1 MTFDRIAALRERL
14 LAWYRANKRDLPWR
28 RTRDPYA
35 IWLSEVM
42 LQQTRVETV
51 VPYWARFVRD
61 YPTVHDLAEAP
72 LDDVLAK
79 WSGLGYYRRARA
91 LHEAARQIAVE
102 RDGIFPRAA
111 TELRTIKGIGPY
123 TAGAVASI
131 AFDEP
136 APVVDG
142 NVLRVYAR
150 IFEVEDD
157 LRSAKGVQK
166 IWSIASEVIP
176 SKNAG
181 DFNQALMELGAT
193 ICTPKSP
200 RCLLCPVRELC
211 AASAHGR
218 EETLPHLAPKKAP
231 KEWRRVALVVTDGDR
246 VLVARR
252 RGDALF
258 GGMWEPPAVDDDEG
272 TDERPR
278 ALAKLVR
285 LQRGASCTE
294 MEPVQHVLSHRKMTL
309 RVLALEAKSAHLT
322 PNDEYEEAAWMTAA
336 ELDRVGVSTLARKV
350 LAAGAAG
357 LSASGRARRGRPKR
371 SS

>member
-1 MTFDRIAALRERL
+1 MTFDRIDALRERL
-14 LAWYRANKRDLPWR
+14 LAWYRENKRDLPWR

-35 IWLSEVM
+35 IWLSEIM

-51 VPYWARFVRD
+51 IPYWSRFVRD
-61 YPTVHDLAEAP
+61 YPTVHALAEAP

-79 WSGLGYYRRARA
+79 WSGLGYYRRART
-91 LHEAARQIAVE
+91 LHAAAQQIAVE
-102 RDGIFPRAA
+102 RGGVFPRAA
-111 TELRTIKGIGPY
+111 IELRTIKGIGPY

-136 APVVDG
+136 APLVDG
-142 NVLRVYAR
+142 NVVRVYAR

-157 LRSAKGVQK
+157 LRSSKGIQK
-166 IWSIASEVIP
+166 IWSIAGDVLPAE
-176 SKNAG
+176 NAG

-218 EETLPHLAPKKAP
+218 ERALPYLAPKKAP
-231 KEWRRVALVVTDGDR
+231 KEWRRVALVVTGGDR

-258 GGMWEPPAVDDDEG
+258 GGMWEPPAVDDEG
-272 TDERPR
+272 TGERPQT
-278 ALAKLVR
+278 LAKLIA
-285 LQRGASCTE
+285 LPKGAICTE
-294 MEPVQHVLSHRKMTL
+294 MEPVHHVLSHRKMTL
-309 RVLALEAKSAHLT
+309 RVLAVQAKGAVFS
-322 PNDEYEEAAWMTAA
+322 PNDEYEKAEWMTAT
-336 ELDRVGVSTLARKV
+336 ELDGVGVSTLARKI
-350 LAAGAAG
+350 LAAGVAP
-357 LSASGRARRGRPKR
+357 LSASGRARRGRRKR